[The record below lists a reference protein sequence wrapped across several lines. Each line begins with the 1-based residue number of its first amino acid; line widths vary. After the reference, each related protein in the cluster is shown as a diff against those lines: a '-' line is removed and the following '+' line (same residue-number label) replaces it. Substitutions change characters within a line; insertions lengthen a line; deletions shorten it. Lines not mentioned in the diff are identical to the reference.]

1 MTQVTQDSTPRDFA
15 ALVDSMSMEV
25 WHSMRQAVET
35 GRWPDGRRLTA
46 EQRQLSLQAVL
57 AWEIR
62 NQVPEEQ
69 RTGFVPVPECDT
81 EDPHGEQ
88 AVDLRPAKGDSHA

>member
-1 MTQVTQDSTPRDFA
+1 MTQDSTPRDFA

-25 WHSMRQAVET
+25 WHNMRRAVET

-57 AWEIR
+57 AWEVR
-62 NQVPEEQ
+62 NEVPEDQ

-81 EDPHGEQ
+81 DDPQTEQ
-88 AVDLRPAKGDSHA
+88 PVDLRPAKGGSHA